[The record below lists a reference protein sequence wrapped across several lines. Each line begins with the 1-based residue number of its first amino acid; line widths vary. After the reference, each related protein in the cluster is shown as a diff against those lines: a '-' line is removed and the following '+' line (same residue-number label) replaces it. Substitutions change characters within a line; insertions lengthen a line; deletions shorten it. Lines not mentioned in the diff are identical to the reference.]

1 MCLEITLGFGALLE
15 TLAVLS
21 RSSTWASTF
30 LSAYQ
35 EKCLAALRWSN
46 EQMKAPPKWGGGVGG
61 VEASVI
67 LVIPHL
73 PFISAHWATLN

>member
-46 EQMKAPPKWGGGVGG
+46 GQRSLLQSGGGG

-67 LVIPHL
+67 LVIPL
-73 PFISAHWATLN
+73 TLYFSSLGYV